1 MDALLA
7 QSVPYLI
14 KSNYLRLFFV
24 GFVQQIGD
32 LDIID
37 ITFPRFLQMLR
48 YICLYDLEEFH
59 KFFNGLVIRFPPGM
73 GEEAMNDPEFKRLKA
88 RIIEELE

>member
-1 MDALLA
+1 
-7 QSVPYLI
+7 
-14 KSNYLRLFFV
+14 
-24 GFVQQIGD
+24 
-32 LDIID
+32 
-37 ITFPRFLQMLR
+37 MLR